1 MPRHIEGIKSIL
13 TRNRRFGDRREGQDD
28 QRKMKR
34 ERRVGER
41 RVIYLD
47 EGDLLWDEDDIFLAY
62 DEPIEGEVTGV
73 FAKVDRKS
81 LEEDGLPE
89 EMNLE
94 I

>member
-1 MPRHIEGIKSIL
+1 MPQHIEAIKSIL
-13 TRNRRFGDRREGQDD
+13 LRNRRFGDRREGNED

-47 EGDLLWDEDDIFLAY
+47 EGDLLWDDDDLFLAY

-73 FAKVDRKS
+73 FAKIDRNS
-81 LEEDGLPE
+81 LEDEKAPN

-94 I
+94 L